1 MWWRAKRAVLVNAG
15 ESGMRSTGGR
25 DPASRPGPGKVVYIR
40 YMTNMDEGHWVR
52 KPWLLIA
59 FALFAIGAIALD
71 VLDGDTW
78 KTVGTVGLV
87 TALAGMILRRR
98 TGNARFRPLVVVGFA
113 MLGASII
120 MRIGLHQGWW

>member
-1 MWWRAKRAVLVNAG
+1 
-15 ESGMRSTGGR
+15 
-25 DPASRPGPGKVVYIR
+25 
-40 YMTNMDEGHWVR
+40 MDEGHWVR